1 MDRYVCYYCQKA
13 YEDYPELI
21 KHLCFQ
27 HANDIVKYRE
37 RERELDSA
45 SGRLGYRTKYFQ
57 DIIPSKCEISVTR
70 DNRLS
75 ISNVDRSKKTKTNTS
90 ERTNDSINYNG
101 NDGQTSRKSLSDMLE
116 EMDITQEND
125 DLDSDDMHYLV
136 RKVT

>member
-13 YEDYPELI
+13 CEDYPELI
-21 KHLCFQ
+21 KHLCLLK

-37 RERELDSA
+37 RDLDSA

-70 DNRLS
+70 DIRQYFQRRQVKEKENEY
-75 ISNVDRSKKTKTNTS
+75 TP
-90 ERTNDSINYNG
+90 ERTKDSINYNG
-101 NDGQTSRKSLSDMLE
+101 NDGQTSSKSLSDMLE

-125 DLDSDDMHYLV
+125 DSSI
-136 RKVT
+136 

>member
-13 YEDYPELI
+13 CEDYPELI
-21 KHLCFQ
+21 KHLCLLK

-37 RERELDSA
+37 RDLDSA

-75 ISNVDRSKKTKTNTS
+75 ISNVARSKKKKTNTHLR
-90 ERTNDSINYNG
+90 EPKIQLIIMEMMDKPVG
-101 NDGQTSRKSLSDMLE
+101 NPHLICWRKWISLKRMMILIQ
-116 EMDITQEND
+116 MTCTI
-125 DLDSDDMHYLV
+125 
-136 RKVT
+136 